1 MNNQILHDV
10 AFYGLYMAAAIATFI
25 IIERL
30 IFYTATTRHAK
41 KLVEL
46 TADTNIAGL
55 PEAELVA
62 NRIASNALREFLAA
76 KPTLK
81 THQDVED
88 AVETVYVVQRAPL
101 SHNLWLLDT
110 IVTAAPLLGLLGTIL
125 GIIDTFAV
133 LATSGVSDAG
143 GVSKA
148 IGTALEATALGIGIA
163 LYAMVFFNHFQERME
178 RINDYL
184 KVLLLRAG
192 MEHK

>member
-1 MNNQILHDV
+1 
-10 AFYGLYMAAAIATFI
+10 
-25 IIERL
+25 
-30 IFYTATTRHAK
+30 
-41 KLVEL
+41 
-46 TADTNIAGL
+46 
-55 PEAELVA
+55 
-62 NRIASNALREFLAA
+62 
-76 KPTLK
+76 
-81 THQDVED
+81 
-88 AVETVYVVQRAPL
+88 
-101 SHNLWLLDT
+101 
-110 IVTAAPLLGLLGTIL
+110 VTAAPLLGLLGTIL

>member
-10 AFYGLYMAAAIATFI
+10 AFYGLYFAAAIATFI

-30 IFYTATTRHAK
+30 IFYISTGKHAK
-41 KLVEL
+41 RMVEL
-46 TADTNIAGL
+46 TVDTNIANL
-55 PEAELVA
+55 PQEELAVD
-62 NRIASNALREFLAA
+62 RVASNALREFLAA

-88 AVETVYVVQRAPL
+88 AVETVYIEQRAQL
-101 SHNLWLLDT
+101 SHNLWMLDT

-163 LYAMVFFNHFQERME
+163 LYAMLFFNHFQERME

>member
-30 IFYTATTRHAK
+30 IFYTATARHAK

-46 TADTNIAGL
+46 TADTNIAAL
-55 PEAELVA
+55 PEAELAA

-178 RINDYL
+178 RINDHL